1 MSGQT
6 FKAGLTLKHIN
17 IFNNTDENII
27 RNNIVMKGN
36 NSNINTIDDASTY
49 LTYEKGDKNI

>member
-6 FKAGLTLKHIN
+6 FTAGLNLKHIN